1 MAQTIMH
8 NYDDTRADIA
18 IKTTNLALKSI
29 VGHEVAGYN
38 KTLGVISDTNKTLNT
53 IVGQNRTLNNII
65 KNLTVAT
72 QLLEELEVKCCRLYK
87 AESQAYQLLRN
98 YNQTEVLNAL

>member
-1 MAQTIMH
+1 MSQILIH
-8 NYDDTRADIA
+8 KYDDTPTFIGVR
-18 IKTTNLALKSI
+18 TTNTSLKSI

-38 KTLGVISDTNKTLNT
+38 QTLDVIKDTNKTLNT
-53 IVGQNRTLNNII
+53 IVNQNRTLDNII
-65 KNLTVAT
+65 KNLTKAT